1 MIKTHTKKQHLV
13 TTNVRIPEEELLTYR
28 EYALNEGKSFSQLVR
43 EILARAI
50 LLPETHAHTI
60 RTSKRRSF
68 WDINKYAIKGGD
80 IHASQKIDD
89 VVYGL

>member
-1 MIKTHTKKQHLV
+1 MIKTHTKKQRLV

-28 EYALNEGKSFSQLVR
+28 EYALNEGKSFNQLVR

-50 LLPETHAHTI
+50 LWRDTSTP
-60 RTSKRRSF
+60 RTEASKKRSF
-68 WDINKYAIKGGD
+68 WDIHRYAIKGGD
-80 IHASQKIDD
+80 TRASQKIDD